1 MKAAATVRA
10 TEQRRPHLRE
20 KFETCP
26 GSGPTSLGWATRLG
40 TQNENAASGI
50 PLRRGVWSIN
60 STGSPN
66 GQFLDAV
73 ASAMITPGSA
83 RSVPVVLLLT
93 MPHLCRWWSLRDSG

>member
-1 MKAAATVRA
+1 MKALATVRA
-10 TEQRRPHLRE
+10 TEQRLRH
-20 KFETCP
+20 TC
-26 GSGPTSLGWATRLG
+26 
-40 TQNENAASGI
+40 ENAASDI

-73 ASAMITPGSA
+73 ALAMITPGSA

-93 MPHLCRWWSLRDSG
+93 MPHLCR